1 MIPVVSL
8 ACIGENVWIR
18 IVGRGS
24 FQCSPCLKKI
34 VQEQLEQEHYDYT
47 IDLGECEQ
55 LDSTFMGTLTGI
67 AQRLKNNKK
76 GKVRVVNVSES
87 NKQLMENLGLD
98 QLFPIRSIAEGKEV
112 PPSTAE
118 QSFSQVIES
127 VDPSKKT
134 FEETVRT
141 AHEALVAANQANAPK
156 FQSLL
161 EIIR

>member
-1 MIPVVSL
+1 MIPVVSV
-8 ACIGENVWIR
+8 ACANGNIWIR
-18 IVGRGS
+18 VAGRGN

-34 VQEQLEQEHYDYT
+34 VQEQELQGHHNYT

-67 AQRLKNNKK
+67 AQRLKNKQE
-76 GKVRVVNVSES
+76 GSVRVINVSDS

-98 QLFPIRSIAEGKEV
+98 QLFPICPLTEGKEL
-112 PPSTAE
+112 PPPAAE
-118 QSFSQVIES
+118 QAFSEVALAVTI
-127 VDPSKKT
+127 SKDSLS
-134 FEETVRT
+134 ETVRS
-141 AHEALVAANQANAPK
+141 AHEALVTANKENAPK